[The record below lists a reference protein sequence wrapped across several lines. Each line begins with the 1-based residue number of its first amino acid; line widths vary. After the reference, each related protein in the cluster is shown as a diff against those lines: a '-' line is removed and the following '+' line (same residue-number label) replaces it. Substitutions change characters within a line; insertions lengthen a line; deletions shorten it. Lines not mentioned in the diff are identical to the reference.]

1 MSCDIVFVPNLLTK
15 SADSLIFFEF
25 QNSLIFHSIMTQP
38 VIKKN
43 LGWVTVT
50 PHSLSHARRNHH
62 LESLV

>member
-38 VIKKN
+38 VIKKTFRVGYSYPTF
-43 LGWVTVT
+43 LI
-50 PHSLSHARRNHH
+50 PR
-62 LESLV
+62 